1 MLDAQAI
8 LAALQAALPGGQF
21 LVDPAID
28 RPSVVVP
35 REQLVAAGRVLR
47 ETPDLEFDVLTEVTA
62 VDFWPAEPR
71 FAVVYHLLSTRRLNL
86 LRLKVPLSNDDP
98 HVSTLCPVWP
108 SANWLE
114 REVWDLFGI
123 VFEGHPDLRR
133 LMMPEDWEGHP
144 LRKDYPVQI
153 KMTPKVYE
161 PLQMSEQEFQ
171 AKIVADR
178 RVRGGN
184 AEQEKPPSR

>member
-1 MLDAQAI
+1 VDAAAI
-8 LAALQAALPGGQF
+8 LTALQALLPGVPCD
-21 LVDPAID
+21 LVPAPD
-28 RPSVVVP
+28 RPTLAVP
-35 REQLVAAGRVLR
+35 REHLPAVALALR
-47 ETPDLEFDVLTEVTA
+47 DAPGLRFEVLTEVTA
-62 VDFWPAEPR
+62 VDWWPAEPR
-71 FAVVYHLLSTRRLNL
+71 FQVVYHLLSPSDLHL
-86 LRLKVPLSNDDP
+86 LRLVVRVPGDDP
-98 HVSTLCPVWP
+98 HVPTVCGVWA
-108 SANWLE
+108 SADWLE

-153 KMTPKVYE
+153 KMKPKVYE
-161 PLQMSEQEFQ
+161 PLQMSQQEFQ

-184 AEQEKPPSR
+184 AEQRKS